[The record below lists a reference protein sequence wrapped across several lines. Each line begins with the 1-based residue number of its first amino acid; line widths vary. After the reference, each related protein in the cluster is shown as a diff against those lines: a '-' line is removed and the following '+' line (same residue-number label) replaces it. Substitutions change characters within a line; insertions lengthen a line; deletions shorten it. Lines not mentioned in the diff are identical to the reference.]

1 MKKLLIVLFFITTLS
16 SCTYTTLSGFTNYNR
31 SQLMLT
37 SADQINTQAD
47 QAYSQVIKQ
56 AKDKKL
62 LNTNKQT
69 TARVKRIA
77 NKLIA
82 ATSAFRPDAKQWNW
96 EVNVITSDTVNA
108 WCMPGGKI
116 VVYSGIINK
125 LKLTDDEIAI
135 VVGHEIVHA
144 LREHSREQQSREMI
158 KSGIIAIAAIM
169 GAERGTLALGN
180 TVANLGFSLPF
191 NRQQETEA
199 DTIGLELAYRAGFNP
214 DAAVSVWQ
222 KMSKMGGE
230 QPPEFLSTHPSYEH
244 RIDNLQQ
251 IANQLKLMKRKN
263 SSKI

>member
-116 VVYSGIINK
+116 VVYSGSHC
-125 LKLTDDEIAI
+125 
-135 VVGHEIVHA
+135 G
-144 LREHSREQQSREMI
+144 RSR
-158 KSGIIAIAAIM
+158 
-169 GAERGTLALGN
+169 
-180 TVANLGFSLPF
+180 
-191 NRQQETEA
+191 
-199 DTIGLELAYRAGFNP
+199 
-214 DAAVSVWQ
+214 
-222 KMSKMGGE
+222 
-230 QPPEFLSTHPSYEH
+230 
-244 RIDNLQQ
+244 
-251 IANQLKLMKRKN
+251 N
-263 SSKI
+263 SSRSARTQQRTAKS

>member
-1 MKKLLIVLFFITTLS
+1 
-16 SCTYTTLSGFTNYNR
+16 
-31 SQLMLT
+31 
-37 SADQINTQAD
+37 
-47 QAYSQVIKQ
+47 
-56 AKDKKL
+56 
-62 LNTNKQT
+62 
-69 TARVKRIA
+69 
-77 NKLIA
+77 
-82 ATSAFRPDAKQWNW
+82 
-96 EVNVITSDTVNA
+96 
-108 WCMPGGKI
+108 MPGGKI

-169 GAERGTLALGN
+169 GADRGTLALGN